1 MFAIFRDVLCR
12 GAAAEGSQGQDRGPR
27 RGSRAGVEAGSAPP
41 LDHISEI
48 LRPEGARRILSR
60 FCFLRTPSGCGS
72 SLQSLTRGSALK
84 RLPLATFFHAFS
96 VFLVCSH
103 VAVSSAASV
112 VAQRQTYPKEI
123 RGYKVER
130 AAVELKS
137 TAETKKPSKVD
148 KSSAGGQDSASSS
161 TRDDSSSNPASTA
174 SSNAGS
180 DVDQLITF
188 GSPSIARVTP
198 LGITF
203 NVPVVVAPIKQS
215 GHVDF
220 LLFEDMMV
228 NEHSVEIDEYH
239 RAFDLPTKKPLTL
252 REPLRFFIYT
262 PVAALAAVGEW
273 SNSRETWPVTGR
285 VYVCGKYKKFL
296 FSFKRCV
303 PVELNLTMRNPLRG
317 Q

>member
-1 MFAIFRDVLCR
+1 MIASILRDVLR
-12 GAAAEGSQGQDRGPR
+12 REAATDDSQGQAQG
-27 RGSRAGVEAGSAPP
+27 APP
-41 LDHISEI
+41 LDQS
-48 LRPEGARRILSR
+48 RQTGRRAKGAPGYQRQLSL
-60 FCFLRTPSGCGS
+60 LRTPSGCDS
-72 SLQSLTRGSALK
+72 SWQSLTSGGVPTSWD
-84 RLPLATFFHAFS
+84 LPLATIFHAFGVVFFCSLALFAIADS
-96 VFLVCSH
+96 VR
-103 VAVSSAASV
+103 
-112 VAQRQTYPKEI
+112 AQSQTYPKEI

-137 TAETKKPSKVD
+137 TEKKKPSKSD
-148 KSSAGGQDSASSS
+148 NSAVRGQDNASGKP
-161 TRDDSSSNPASTA
+161 DNSSSNQTSTA
-174 SSNAGS
+174 SSNASS

-215 GHVDF
+215 GKVDF

-228 NEHSVEIDEYH
+228 NDHSIEIDEYQ

-252 REPLRFFIYT
+252 NEPLRFFIYT

-273 SNSRETWPVTGR
+273 SNSKETWPVSGR
-285 VYVCGKYKKFL
+285 VYVCGKYKKLL

-303 PVELNLTMRNPLRG
+303 PVELNITMRNPLRS

>member
-1 MFAIFRDVLCR
+1 MIAIFHNVLSR
-12 GAAAEGSQGQDRGPR
+12 EAAAEGSQGQAR
-27 RGSRAGVEAGSAPP
+27 SAPP
-41 LDHISEI
+41 LDQPGEI
-48 LRPEGARRILSR
+48 VMRPGGAPESQRRQ
-60 FCFLRTPSGCGS
+60 FFLRTPSGCA
-72 SLQSLTRGSALK
+72 LLIRLVTRGGVPTG
-84 RLPLATFFHAFS
+84 RDLPLATFCHAFGVVLLCSLAHLAGADS
-96 VFLVCSH
+96 VR
-103 VAVSSAASV
+103 
-112 VAQRQTYPKEI
+112 AQGQIYPKEI

-137 TAETKKPSKVD
+137 NETKKPPRSD
-148 KSSAGGQDSASSS
+148 KPSGGQDGVSS
-161 TRDDSSSNPASTA
+161 TRENSSSSQTSTT
-174 SSNAGS
+174 SSNARPN
-180 DVDQLITF
+180 VDQLITF
-188 GSPSIARVTP
+188 GTPSIARVTP

-215 GHVDF
+215 GKVDF

-228 NEHSVEIDEYH
+228 NDHSIEIDEYH

-273 SNSRETWPVTGR
+273 SNSKETWPVTGR

-296 FSFKRCV
+296 LSFKRCV
-303 PVELNLTMRNPLRG
+303 PVQLNLTMRNPLRS